1 MPRSQITTTLA
12 RERAAAG
19 KLLRKDVPREAHGH
33 YEPASGRPDPLEM
46 LDALAKRRLPFLIP
60 LRDERI
66 AETPFTYF
74 RGTSIVMACDLANT
88 PKTGLTVQACGD
100 AHCLNFGGFA
110 SPERNLLFDVNDF
123 DETLPGPWEWDV
135 KRLVTSILIAG
146 RDGGHTGDEARAA
159 ASATAA
165 AYRLHM
171 RTLATLPALDVWYA
185 RLDATKIL
193 DEAKTIAAKRRRRKI
208 GEQVA
213 TETIHA
219 TVEKLTSG
227 TGFARRF
234 IEDPPKLFHSSA
246 TEEKGFDVDAILTDY
261 RTTLSPDMQHLLSR
275 YRQVDHAMKV
285 VGVGSVGTR
294 CAIALFVADDHDP
307 LLLQV
312 KEALPSV
319 LEGYVAPSAYAT
331 HGERVVR
338 GQRLMQAASDAFL
351 GWASSGKHDF
361 YVRQFKDMKASADLD
376 GVGPGELRVYG
387 RFCAYALAA
396 AHARSGDA
404 AAIAGYLGAG
414 KAMDRA
420 LVEFAEAYADQN
432 EADYVHFSAPRLASG
447 DQTRTHDTQLAR
459 KV

>member
-1 MPRSQITTTLA
+1 M
-12 RERAAAG
+12 
-19 KLLRKDVPREAHGH
+19 
-33 YEPASGRPDPLEM
+33 
-46 LDALAKRRLPFLIP
+46 
-60 LRDERI
+60 
-66 AETPFTYF
+66 
-74 RGTSIVMACDLANT
+74 
-88 PKTGLTVQACGD
+88 
-100 AHCLNFGGFA
+100 
-110 SPERNLLFDVNDF
+110 
-123 DETLPGPWEWDV
+123 
-135 KRLVTSILIAG
+135 
-146 RDGGHTGDEARAA
+146 
-159 ASATAA
+159 
-165 AYRLHM
+165 
-171 RTLATLPALDVWYA
+171 
-185 RLDATKIL
+185 
-193 DEAKTIAAKRRRRKI
+193 
-208 GEQVA
+208 
-213 TETIHA
+213 
-219 TVEKLTSG
+219 
-227 TGFARRF
+227 
-234 IEDPPKLFHSSA
+234 
-246 TEEKGFDVDAILTDY
+246 
-261 RTTLSPDMQHLLSR
+261 
-275 YRQVDHAMKV
+275 
-285 VGVGSVGTR
+285 
-294 CAIALFVADDHDP
+294 
-307 LLLQV
+307 